1 MKRILTIC
9 ALILTFCISAVAQGE
24 PQQTKNEDT
33 YQIIKDEIVDGIRY
47 VSAAPS
53 KDVCAKLIDIT
64 IKKNIIQ
71 EVKFT
76 RGCPGNAL
84 GVGALI
90 KGMTIKEAIKRLDGI
105 PCGKKSTSCPDQLA
119 QVLKS
124 LK

>member
-1 MKRILTIC
+1 MKRIIAIC
-9 ALILTFCISAVAQGE
+9 ALILAFCISASAQRQT
-24 PQQTKNEDT
+24 QQTNGDT
-33 YQIIKDEIVDGIRY
+33 YQILKDEVVDGLRY
-47 VSAAPS
+47 ISAAPS
-53 KDVCAKLIDIT
+53 KAVCAKQIDIT
-64 IKKNIIQ
+64 LKKGIIQ

-90 KGMTIKEAIKRLDGI
+90 KGMSIKEAIKRLDGI

-124 LK
+124 IK

>member
-1 MKRILTIC
+1 MKRIITIC
-9 ALILTFCISAVAQGE
+9 ALILAFCISASAQGE
-24 PQQTKNEDT
+24 TQQANGDT
-33 YQIIKDEIVDGIRY
+33 YQILKDEVVDGLRY
-47 VSAAPS
+47 ISAAPS
-53 KDVCAKLIDIT
+53 KAVCAKQIDIT
-64 IKKNIIQ
+64 LKKGIIQ

-90 KGMTIKEAIKRLDGI
+90 KGMSIKEAIKRLDGI

-124 LK
+124 IK

>member
-24 PQQTKNEDT
+24 SQQIKNEDT

-53 KDVCAKLIDIT
+53 KDVCAKQIDIT